1 MHTLLVKSL
10 KLLTYL
16 MRRELEFYNEK
27 IRDDNFYLSFN
38 TILSNPLIKSFYYY
52 LQKEKYLSC

>member
-16 MRRELEFYNEK
+16 MRREFEFYNEK
-27 IRDDNFYLSFN
+27 IRDENFYLSFN
-38 TILSNPLIKSFYYY
+38 PILSNPLIKSFYYY
-52 LQKEKYLSC
+52 L